1 MQMTSRRVAYAFIA
15 PSLLCLL
22 GIIGWPLV
30 QAVSISLYR
39 WNLIS
44 GVKRWNGLQ
53 NFIDILTSADT
64 LRVVGVTVVYTGLSV
79 LLELVLGLALALLV
93 RHGLQKNWSGFAVFR
108 VVLCIPIM
116 IAPLI
121 WAFYFKS
128 MYSPQFGMFN
138 IVLSW
143 LGISPVAWVNS
154 PSIAIYSLIV
164 ADAWQWTPFMFAVL
178 LAGLLTLPEEVIE
191 AAVIDGATRWQIL
204 RLVELPLLKP
214 ILMVALLLR
223 LIDSLKNI
231 DLIIVITQGGPGTST
246 EILNYY
252 AYSTSFQ
259 GFQMGSGAALALIV
273 FVVIMALVLVLM
285 AALNRTSTKE
295 ARA

>member
-1 MQMTSRRVAYAFIA
+1 MRMTQQRVAYAFIA

-22 GIIGWPLV
+22 GTIGYPLV
-30 QAVSISLYR
+30 QAISTSFYR

-53 NFIDILTSADT
+53 NCVDILTSMDT
-64 LRVVGVTVVYTGLSV
+64 ARVVRVTLEYTVLSV
-79 LLELVLGLALALLV
+79 LLELVVGLGLALLI
-93 RHGLQKNWSGFAVFR
+93 RHGLMQKWSGFAAFR

-128 MYSPQFGMFN
+128 MYSPQFGVFN
-138 IVLSW
+138 IVLGW
-143 LGISPVAWVNS
+143 LGIAPVAWVNS
-154 PSIAIYSLIV
+154 PSTALYSLVV

-178 LAGLLTLPEEVIE
+178 LAGLLTLPEEVTE

-204 RLVELPLLKP
+204 RWIELPLLKP

-259 GFQMGSGAALALIV
+259 GFQVGYGAALALIV
-273 FVVIMALVLVLM
+273 FVVIMALVLALM
-285 AALNRTSTKE
+285 AALNRTNAKGE
-295 ARA
+295 RA

>member
-1 MQMTSRRVAYAFIA
+1 MRMTSQRVAYAFIA

-22 GIIGWPLV
+22 GTIGYPLV
-30 QAVSISLYR
+30 QAISTSFYR

-44 GVKRWNGLQ
+44 GVKRWNGFQ
-53 NFIDILTSADT
+53 NFVDILTSMDT
-64 LRVVGVTVVYTGLSV
+64 ARVVGVTLEYTALSV
-79 LLELVLGLALALLV
+79 LLELVIGLGLALLV
-93 RHGLQKNWSGFAVFR
+93 RHGLMQKWPGFAAFR

-128 MYSPQFGMFN
+128 MYSPQFGIFN
-138 IVLSW
+138 IVLGW
-143 LGISPVAWVNS
+143 LGIPPVAWVNS
-154 PSIAIYSLIV
+154 SSTALYSLIV

-178 LAGLLTLPEEVIE
+178 LAGLLTLPEEVTE
-191 AAVIDGATRWQIL
+191 AAIIDGATRWQIL
-204 RLVELPLLKP
+204 RWIELPLLKP

-259 GFQMGSGAALALIV
+259 NFQVGYGAALALIV
-273 FVVIMALVLVLM
+273 FVVIMALVLALM
-285 AALNRTSTKE
+285 AALNRTSSAKE
-295 ARA
+295 A

>member
-1 MQMTSRRVAYAFIA
+1 MRVMSRRVAYAFVI
-15 PSLLCLL
+15 PSLLCLA
-22 GIIGWPLV
+22 GTIGWPLV
-30 QAVSISLYR
+30 QAVLISLYR

-53 NFIDILTSADT
+53 NFIDILTSTDT
-64 LRVVGVTVVYTGLSV
+64 ARVVGVTIVYTVLSV
-79 LLELVLGLALALLV
+79 LIELVLGLALALLI
-93 RHGLQKNWSGFAVFR
+93 RHGLAKNWRGFSVFR

-128 MYSPQFGMFN
+128 MYSPQFGLFN
-138 IVLSW
+138 TILSW
-143 LGISPVAWVNS
+143 LGFAPVAWVNS
-154 PSIAIYSLIV
+154 PAIALYSLMV
-164 ADAWQWTPFMFAVL
+164 ADAWQWTPFMFAIL
-178 LAGLLTLPEEVIE
+178 LAGLLTLPEEVTE
-191 AAVIDGATRWQIL
+191 AAIIDGATRWQIL

-223 LIDSLKNI
+223 TIDSLKNI
-231 DLIIVITQGGPGTST
+231 DLMIVITQGGPGTST

-259 GFQMGSGAALALIV
+259 RFQMGSGAALALIV
-273 FVVIMALVLVLM
+273 FVVIMALVLALM
-285 AALNRTSTKE
+285 AALNRTNAKGGK
-295 ARA
+295 A

>member
-1 MQMTSRRVAYAFIA
+1 
-15 PSLLCLL
+15 LCLA
-22 GIIGWPLV
+22 GTIGYPLV
-30 QAVSISLYR
+30 EAISTSLYR

-44 GVKRWNGLQ
+44 GVRRWNGLQ
-53 NFIDILTSADT
+53 NFIDILTSWETA
-64 LRVVGVTVVYTGLSV
+64 RVVGVTIEYTGISV
-79 LLELVLGLALALLV
+79 LLELILGLGLALLI
-93 RHGLQKNWSGFAVFR
+93 RHGLGKQWSGFAAFR
-108 VVLCIPIM
+108 VVLCVPIM

-128 MYSPQFGMFN
+128 MYSPQFGAFN
-138 IVLSW
+138 IVLGW
-143 LGISPVAWVNS
+143 LGIQPVAWVNS
-154 PSIAIYSLIV
+154 PNLALYSLIV

-191 AAVIDGATRWQIL
+191 AATIDGATRWQIL
-204 RLVELPLLKP
+204 CWIELPLLKP

-246 EILNYY
+246 EILNYF

-259 GFQMGSGAALALIV
+259 NFQVGYGAALALIV

-285 AALNRTSTKE
+285 AALNRTGKTGAE
-295 ARA
+295 A

>member
-1 MQMTSRRVAYAFIA
+1 MLMTNNRVAYAFIA
-15 PSLLCLL
+15 PSLLCLA
-22 GIIGWPLV
+22 GTIGYPLV
-30 QAVSISLYR
+30 GAISTSLYR

-44 GVKRWNGLQ
+44 GVRRWNGFQ

-64 LRVVGVTVVYTGLSV
+64 ARVVAVTLEYTGISV
-79 LLELVLGLALALLV
+79 LLELVLGLALALLI
-93 RHGLQKNWSGFAVFR
+93 RHGLGKRWSGFVAFR
-108 VVLCIPIM
+108 VILCVPIM

-128 MYSPQFGMFN
+128 MFSPQFGAFN
-138 IVLSW
+138 IVLGW
-143 LGISPVAWVNS
+143 LGLGPVAWVNS
-154 PSIAIYSLIV
+154 PKLALYSLIV

-178 LAGLLTLPEEVIE
+178 LAGLLTLPEEVTE

-204 RLVELPLLKP
+204 RWIELPLLKP

-259 GFQMGSGAALALIV
+259 GFQMGYGAALALIV

-285 AALNRTSTKE
+285 GALNRTGNTG